1 MIVRC
6 LVDLNNEGF
15 LYTLTIQT
23 EDKERLFQELKLH
36 SNDVRYIEDKK
47 EPSNRDK
54 GDRILTDGSR
64 VLRCQFFGDKVCGLS
79 AFGKSE
85 GRMFIINKAVSI

>member
-6 LVDLNNEGF
+6 LVDLNNEGY

-23 EDKERLFQELKLH
+23 EDKEKLFEELKLF
-36 SNDVRYIEDKK
+36 SNDVRYIEDKE
-47 EPSNRDK
+47 EPSKRDK
-54 GDRILTDGSR
+54 GDKILSDGSK
-64 VLRCQFFGDKVCGLS
+64 VLRCQFFGDKVCGIS

-85 GRMFIINKAVSI
+85 GRMFIINKATSI

>member
-36 SNDVRYIEDKK
+36 SDDVRFIEDKK
-47 EPSNRDK
+47 EPSVRDK
-54 GDRILTDGSR
+54 GTRVLTDGSR

-85 GRMFIINKAVSI
+85 GRMFIINKAVSV